1 MCYYRQEKTWK
12 DIRNNLSLLSYLN
25 LRQVCIKYSPSC
37 HKACRSVN
45 CPETPYKNYQRIED
59 NQLHQSD
66 MNIYM
71 RCSSK
76 DKASIDRFSNSIL
89 KTSMLC
95 TVFHSCMMNNPID
108 TSHTSCLTDSSLS
121 CRSGIDCLRL
131 CLEDM
136 MHSLLSHMAC
146 RSLSG
151 SAIYN
156 SPDHTLHMLNSI
168 QASSS
173 SEAVQLCTLHYFQ

>member
-1 MCYYRQEKTWK
+1 M
-12 DIRNNLSLLSYLN
+12 
-25 LRQVCIKYSPSC
+25 
-37 HKACRSVN
+37 
-45 CPETPYKNYQRIED
+45 PYKNYQRIED
-59 NQLHQSD
+59 NQLHQND

-76 DKASIDRFSNSIL
+76 GKACIDRFSNSIL
-89 KTSMLC
+89 KISMLC
-95 TVFHSCMMNNPID
+95 TVFHSCMMNNLTDI
-108 TSHTSCLTDSSLS
+108 THTSCLIHSNLS

-136 MHSLLSHMAC
+136 KRSLLSHMAC
-146 RSLSG
+146 TSQSD

-156 SPDHTLHMLNSI
+156 SPDHTLHMLNSV
-168 QASSS
+168 QANSS